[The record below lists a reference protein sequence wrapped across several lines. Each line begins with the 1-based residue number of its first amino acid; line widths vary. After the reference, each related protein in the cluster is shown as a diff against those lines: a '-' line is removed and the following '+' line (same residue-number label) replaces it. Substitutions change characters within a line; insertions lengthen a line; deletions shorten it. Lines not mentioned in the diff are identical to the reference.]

1 LGNLAKILQEEI
13 ERIQPWG
20 MNVKAEFKLLSADLE
35 QTLGFSPRVDLLLE
49 KEDGSLRYWIEFEI
63 SRADPVA
70 NHTKFAT
77 SCLFQPF
84 SPNNVFISM
93 CSNHVARGRSN
104 LGASTIALMRHT
116 GITAFQTTLL
126 PQLEAKEIKRLNHM
140 SLEQIRNIKIE
151 VEPEI
156 NRIALI
162 SESLANLKGS
172 KIHFA
177 ANPFEVYLN
186 LRNWNLDI
194 NKERCQEIWKKRTIK
209 YFVYNPWTKQFAPS
223 KFCAYTIVPQITKN
237 PNQYQKN
244 TLENFSMTIP
254 LYSEID
260 QNVSIFDGQKAR
272 LHLTKNL
279 GFSLIHANED
289 EKIIKYVNEWMRSL
303 DKIVNVAQDGP
314 LFII

>member
-20 MNVKAEFKLLSADLE
+20 MNVRTEFKLLSTELE
-35 QTLGFSPRVDLLLE
+35 RTLGFSPRVDLLLE
-49 KEDGSLRYWIEFEI
+49 KEDRSRRYWIEFEI

-84 SPNNVFISM
+84 SPNNLFISM
-93 CSNHVARGRSN
+93 TSNHVARGRSN

-116 GITAFQTTLL
+116 GIMAFQTTLL
-126 PQLEAKEIKRLNHM
+126 PQFEAKEIKRLNHM
-140 SLEQIRNIKIE
+140 PLEQIRNIKLE
-151 VEPEI
+151 VETEI

-162 SESLANLKGS
+162 SESLANLKGNR
-172 KIHFA
+172 IHFT

-186 LRNWNLDI
+186 LRNWNIDI

-209 YFVYNPWTKQFAPS
+209 YFVFNPWTKQFAPS
-223 KFCAYTIVPQITKN
+223 KFCAYTIIPEITKN
-237 PNQYQKN
+237 PNQYKKN

-260 QNVSIFDGQKAR
+260 QNISIFDGQKAR
-272 LHLTKNL
+272 LHITKNL
-279 GFSLIHANED
+279 GFSLMHANED
-289 EKIIKYVNEWMRSL
+289 EKITTYFNKWMKSL
-303 DKIVNVAQDGP
+303 EKILNVSTDGP
-314 LFII
+314 WFII

>member
-20 MNVKAEFKLLSADLE
+20 MNVKTEFKLLSAELE
-35 QTLGFSPRVDLLLE
+35 KTLGFSPRVDLLLE

-93 CSNHVARGRSN
+93 ASNHVARGRNN

-116 GITAFQTTLL
+116 GIMAFQTTLL
-126 PQLEAKEIKRLNHM
+126 PQFEAKEIKRLNHM
-140 SLEQIRNIKIE
+140 SLEQIRNIKLE

-156 NRIALI
+156 DRIALI
-162 SESLANLKGS
+162 SESLANLKGR
-172 KIHFA
+172 KVHFA

-186 LRNWNLDI
+186 LHNWNLYID
-194 NKERCQEIWKKRTIK
+194 KERCQEIWKKRTIK
-209 YFVYNPWTKQFAPS
+209 YFVFNPWTKQFAPS
-223 KFCAYTIVPQITKN
+223 KFCAYTIVPEINKN
-237 PNQYQKN
+237 SNQNKRN

-260 QNVSIFDGQKAR
+260 QNISIFDGQKAR

-289 EKIIKYVNEWMRSL
+289 EKTNTYFNEWMKSQ
-303 DKIVNVAQDGP
+303 DKILNVAQDGP
-314 LFII
+314 WFIN